1 MRHALE
7 AGTIV
12 SIVAGV
18 VGYFVV
24 VRRSSFAAHALS
36 HAGFAGAAGAV
47 LLRLNPI
54 VGLLAF
60 TMGGGILMGALGKKA
75 EGRDVQ
81 VGTVLSFM
89 LGLGVLFISLY
100 KGYATEA
107 YSLLFGEILGI
118 SQSSVVITLVAGIVI
133 LIAIACIYRPLLFSS
148 LDEDVAEAKGLSVFT
163 IGIVFMLIIAVAT
176 SIAVQIVGVL
186 LIFALMVTPAA
197 IAERLASTPAQGH
210 RHIDRHR
217 TFRDVDRAYPGVL
230 FSLSGEFFH
239 HEHHLCD
246 VRGDAI
252 AGTSPGSAAEAQPLN
267 NASRWG
273 GDFIREWNPGWTK
286 LDTFEVTGDCSCLHK
301 LGCRLESTDLPK
313 EPKQHG
319 DHRHAQQDDL

>member
-12 SIVAGV
+12 AIVAGV

-47 LLRLNPI
+47 LLGLHPI
-54 VGLLAF
+54 IGLLAF
-60 TMGGGILMGALGKKA
+60 TMGGGVLMGVLGKKA
-75 EGRDVQ
+75 ESRDVQ

-118 SQSSVVITLVAGIVI
+118 SQNSVIITLVAGIVI
-133 LIAIACIYRPLLFSS
+133 LVTVACIYRPLLFSS
-148 LDEDVAEAKGLSVFT
+148 LDEEVAEAKGLGVFA
-163 IGIVFMLIIAVAT
+163 IGIVFMLLIAIAT

-197 IAERLASTPAQGH
+197 IAERLARTPAQGICISIAVALLATWTGLILAFYIPYPVSFFITSIIFLLYAATRVFGIRHH
-210 RHIDRHR
+210 RPRKIDH
-217 TFRDVDRAYPGVL
+217 
-230 FSLSGEFFH
+230 
-239 HEHHLCD
+239 
-246 VRGDAI
+246 
-252 AGTSPGSAAEAQPLN
+252 
-267 NASRWG
+267 
-273 GDFIREWNPGWTK
+273 
-286 LDTFEVTGDCSCLHK
+286 
-301 LGCRLESTDLPK
+301 
-313 EPKQHG
+313 
-319 DHRHAQQDDL
+319 